1 MMKSDNSGTRFR
13 SSSSL
18 PSLSRLVAMKMNGPD
33 MTPPLPRSA
42 EGNVAV
48 RPARQGFGVVVVVRV
63 VVVGVA
69 VVGVVVVVVVVVVA
83 ATGGGQIAAS
93 EKARSPAVV
102 PVDVVTWT
110 IVGVVVRLKLAI
122 APRIFELAESLPALA
137 SREQLVTSTANAT
150 L

>member
-1 MMKSDNSGTRFR
+1 
-13 SSSSL
+13 
-18 PSLSRLVAMKMNGPD
+18 
-33 MTPPLPRSA
+33 
-42 EGNVAV
+42 
-48 RPARQGFGVVVVVRV
+48 
-63 VVVGVA
+63 
-69 VVGVVVVVVVVVVA
+69 VVVVVVVVA
-83 ATGGGQIAAS
+83 AGGGGQIAAS

-110 IVGVVVRLKLAI
+110 IAGVVVRLKLAI

>member
-1 MMKSDNSGTRFR
+1 
-13 SSSSL
+13 
-18 PSLSRLVAMKMNGPD
+18 
-33 MTPPLPRSA
+33 
-42 EGNVAV
+42 
-48 RPARQGFGVVVVVRV
+48 
-63 VVVGVA
+63 
-69 VVGVVVVVVVVVVA
+69 VVVVVVVVVVA

>member
-1 MMKSDNSGTRFR
+1 M
-13 SSSSL
+13 
-18 PSLSRLVAMKMNGPD
+18 
-33 MTPPLPRSA
+33 
-42 EGNVAV
+42 
-48 RPARQGFGVVVVVRV
+48 
-63 VVVGVA
+63 
-69 VVGVVVVVVVVVVA
+69 VVVVVVVVVA